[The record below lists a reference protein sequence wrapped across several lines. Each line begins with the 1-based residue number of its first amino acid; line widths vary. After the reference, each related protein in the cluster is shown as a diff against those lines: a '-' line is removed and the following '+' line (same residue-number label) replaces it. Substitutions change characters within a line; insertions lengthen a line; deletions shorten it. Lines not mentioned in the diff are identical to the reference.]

1 MFQELYQSQFIEMLG
16 SGPEAADGLGEEAV
30 EAKLSQ
36 RGLHVP
42 TALFDYYAV
51 AGFHWINTKQN
62 HLRPI
67 DELDW
72 YEDWLVFMDDEQGI
86 VSWGIHRQDL
96 SSPDPVVWQG
106 VLGEEIDW
114 FQENSTLSRF
124 LMEMWRETVG
134 E

>member
-1 MFQELYQSQFIEMLG
+1 MFQEFYQSQFIEMLG
-16 SGPEAADGLGEEAV
+16 SGPEAADGLGEEVV
-30 EAKLSQ
+30 EAKLAQ

-62 HLRPI
+62 RFRPI

-86 VSWGIHRQDL
+86 VSWGIHREDL